1 MTIRIIAMHHH
12 LVGVPDTGT
21 DKIVIVDAGD
31 ILRTC
36 LHHDVDL
43 VLCGHKH
50 RPWLWNLETMDIVYA
65 GTASSIRFRGF
76 PKNTYN
82 TLDIKSNCKVSIDLK
97 IVGAKDAHLR
107 TLQGSK
113 KGNLKYDYG
122 YFWQSYAD
130 DLKE

>member
-1 MTIRIIAMHHH
+1 
-12 LVGVPDTGT
+12 
-21 DKIVIVDAGD
+21 
-31 ILRTC
+31 
-36 LHHDVDL
+36 
-43 VLCGHKH
+43 
-50 RPWLWNLETMDIVYA
+50 MDIVYA
-65 GTASSIRFRGF
+65 GTTSSTWFRGF

-82 TLDIKSNCKVSIDLK
+82 TLDIKSNGKVSIDLK
-97 IVGAKDAHLR
+97 IVGAKESYLR